1 MPSRW
6 GATTV
11 RPTEHVAQQATQPR
25 EALLNRGEDQVL
37 RAVFMDDSGRAIALG
52 RYESCAQQAAQPR
65 APCAFELAR
74 GLQV

>member
-25 EALLNRGEDQVL
+25 EALLNRGEDKVL

-52 RYESCAQQAAQPR
+52 RYESSPHGAGRTAGRAA
-65 APCAFELAR
+65 AR
-74 GLQV
+74 GAI